1 MKGGSVMRWEE
12 VKSVLS
18 MLDNPVDRLEM
29 LMDFGSR
36 LETVPDS
43 AQCTE
48 IVGCSSFVQ
57 ICRDGNRFYGR
68 ADSAI
73 VRGIV
78 AIIISMVD
86 GKTPEQIKNLDIAN
100 EFDKLNLN
108 LGAGRLNGLNSMI
121 RFLHN
126 L

>member
-1 MKGGSVMRWEE
+1 MTFVEIQKLLGLIS
-12 VKSVLS
+12 
-18 MLDNPVDRLEM
+18 DPVEKLEM
-29 LMDFGSR
+29 LMELGNG
-36 LETVPDS
+36 LLPVPDN
-43 AQCTE
+43 AICTE
-48 IVGCSSFVQ
+48 IIGCSSFVE

-78 AIIISMVD
+78 AVIISMVD
-86 GKTPEQIKNLDIAN
+86 GKTHEQIKNLDIAD